1 MLMNTL
7 RNYNWTQRFRA
18 RAGRAE
24 PEARR
29 QRFPQAVYW
38 RRRLVALVAA
48 LAILSLIAWAFFGVL
63 GLSSGPSGAARSH
76 GSSGHGSA
84 GQGSAGHGGPGPGGA
99 GAGSTGQGG
108 AGQGGA
114 AAAAGASRS
123 AAASASSG
131 AAGHGRR
138 AARPQPCASGSVVLS
153 VLASQ
158 SAYSGRQ
165 LPQFTVD
172 VVSTAGVTCT
182 FNVGPRHLVLVI
194 RSGSDRVW
202 GSADCPR
209 GNGSLIS
216 DLERGVPTT
225 LSITW
230 DRQTSR
236 QGCTGPSQ
244 ALPAGTYTATATD
257 GGLDSN
263 AVTIR
268 LG

>member
-38 RRRLVALVAA
+38 RRRLVALLAA

-76 GSSGHGSA
+76 GS
-84 GQGSAGHGGPGPGGA
+84 AGHGGSGHGGS

-108 AGQGGA
+108 AV
-114 AAAAGASRS
+114 AAAGSSRS
-123 AAASASSG
+123 PAASASSG

-138 AARPQPCASGSVVLS
+138 AGRPQPCASGSVVLS

-182 FNVGPRHLVLVI
+182 FNVGSRHLVLVI

>member
-38 RRRLVALVAA
+38 RRRLVALLAA

-76 GSSGHGSA
+76 GS
-84 GQGSAGHGGPGPGGA
+84 AGHGGSGHGGS
-99 GAGSTGQGG
+99 GAGST
-108 AGQGGA
+108 GQGGA

-123 AAASASSG
+123 PAASASSG
-131 AAGHGRR
+131 AAGHGRG

>member
-7 RNYNWTQRFRA
+7 RNYNWTQRFHA

-38 RRRLVALVAA
+38 RRRLIAL
-48 LAILSLIAWAFFGVL
+48 LAVLAVLSLVAWAFFGALDL
-63 GLSSGPSGAARSH
+63 GSG
-76 GSSGHGSA
+76 
-84 GQGSAGHGGPGPGGA
+84 
-99 GAGSTGQGG
+99 
-108 AGQGGA
+108 
-114 AAAAGASRS
+114 
-123 AAASASSG
+123 SSG
-131 AAGHGRR
+131 AAGSRGGASQAGHGGSGAGGARQGGAAGGVSPSPAPPASSGPAGHGRG

-158 SAYSGRQ
+158 SDYSGRQ
-165 LPQFTVD
+165 LPAFTVD
-172 VVSTAGVTCT
+172 VVSTAGSTCT
-182 FNVGPRHLVLVI
+182 FNVGGRRLVLVI
-194 RSGSDRVW
+194 QSGSKRIW

-209 GNGSLIS
+209 GTGSLIS

-230 DRQTSR
+230 DRQSSR

-244 ALPAGTYTATATD
+244 ALPAGTYTATATNND
-257 GGLDSN
+257 GLDSN
-263 AVTIR
+263 TVTFR
-268 LG
+268 LSS

>member
-29 QRFPQAVYW
+29 QRFSQAVYW
-38 RRRLVALVAA
+38 RRRLVALLAA

-63 GLSSGPSGAARSH
+63 DLASGPSGAARSH
-76 GSSGHGSA
+76 SGATS
-84 GQGSAGHGGPGPGGA
+84 GGA
-99 GAGSTGQGG
+99 GRGQ
-108 AGQGGA
+108 AGQGGSGA
-114 AAAAGASRS
+114 GGTGHGGAAAGASRS
-123 AAASASSG
+123 PAATASSG
-131 AAGHGRR
+131 SAGHGRA
-138 AARPQPCASGSVVLS
+138 AARPQACASGSVVLS

-158 SAYSGRQ
+158 SDYSNRQ
-165 LPQFTVD
+165 LPQFTID

-182 FNVGPRHLVLVI
+182 FNVGARHLILVI

>member
-38 RRRLVALVAA
+38 RRRLVALLAA

-76 GSSGHGSA
+76 GSA
-84 GQGSAGHGGPGPGGA
+84 GQGSAGHGGSGHGGS
-99 GAGSTGQGG
+99 GAGST
-108 AGQGGA
+108 GQGGA

-123 AAASASSG
+123 PAASASSG
-131 AAGHGRR
+131 AAGHGRG

-209 GNGSLIS
+209 GNGSLTS

>member
-38 RRRLVALVAA
+38 RRRAVALVAA
-48 LAILSLIAWAFFGVL
+48 LAVLSFVAWAFFGAL
-63 GLSSGPSGAARSH
+63 GAGGGPSAASQ
-76 GSSGHGSA
+76 GHRG
-84 GQGSAGHGGPGPGGA
+84 AGHHGQPG
-99 GAGSTGQGG
+99 TGG
-108 AGQGGA
+108 AGQGGHQ
-114 AAAAGASRS
+114 AGAPAGVSPSPVASPGSGS
-123 AAASASSG
+123 AGQGNG
-131 AAGHGRR
+131 AR
-138 AARPQPCASGSVVLS
+138 AQPCASGSVVLS

-158 SAYSGRQ
+158 SAYTGRQ
-165 LPQFTVD
+165 LPQFSVD
-172 VVSTAGVTCT
+172 VVSTAGASCT
-182 FNVGPRHLVLVI
+182 FDVGARHLILVI

-209 GNGSLIS
+209 GNGTLVS
-216 DLERGVPTT
+216 DLARGVPTT
-225 LSITW
+225 LYISW
-230 DRQTSR
+230 NRQSSR

-244 ALPAGTYTATATD
+244 ALPAGTYTATAIDD
-257 GGLDSN
+257 GADSN
-263 AVTIR
+263 AVTFK